1 MNVWSNGKFS
11 LLCFGAV
18 VLMTGAAAKPAYVAS
33 TVNLRAAPGTG
44 SEIVAKIPGGSL
56 VDASACDG
64 GWCEIAWQ
72 DKRGFAIRTALDMSG
87 RVPQQR
93 AAAVAPRT
101 AYRQGPDV
109 IEGQSCRGSG
119 LLQSAGGCLLR
130 RSALPPMLQS
140 VLVGGVTG
148 GDGYFVCCRC
158 QRLLSFGPRIFDHG
172 SVRADV
178 FSASLRERS
187 MARLYC

>member
-1 MNVWSNGKFS
+1 MSVWSDGKSS

-18 VLMTGAAAKPAYVAS
+18 VLMTGVAAAKPAYVAS

-72 DKRGFAIRTALDMSG
+72 DKRGFAIQTALDMSG

-93 AAAVAPRT
+93 AARLHRGLPTGRGRT
-101 AYRQGPDV
+101 WSKVRS
-109 IEGQSCRGSG
+109 ITIS
-119 LLQSAGGCLLR
+119 R
-130 RSALPPMLQS
+130 RSFITAARIIAPTTARIGA
-140 VLVGGVTG
+140 GGVTG
-148 GDGYFVCCRC
+148 GDGYFVW
-158 QRLLSFGPRIFDHG
+158 LPLPNA
-172 SVRADV
+172 SVSTMSVAK
-178 FSASLRERS
+178 
-187 MARLYC
+187 

>member
-1 MNVWSNGKFS
+1 MSVWSNGKSS

-18 VLMTGAAAKPAYVAS
+18 VLMTGVAAAKPAYVAS

-72 DKRGFAIRTALDMSG
+72 DKRGFAIQSALDMSG

-93 AAAVAPRT
+93 AAAVAPRS

-109 IEGQSCRGSG
+109 IEGPEVVEGPVYYDPPRSFITAGRTIAHTTARIG
-119 LLQSAGGCLLR
+119 AGG
-130 RSALPPMLQS
+130 AI
-140 VLVGGVTG
+140 G
-148 GDGYFVCCRC
+148 GDGYFVW
-158 QRLLSFGPRIFDHG
+158 LPLPNA
-172 SVRADV
+172 SVSTMSVAK
-178 FSASLRERS
+178 
-187 MARLYC
+187 